1 LKTGQIIV
9 IGTGP
14 GSKEYISPRAIQAL
28 QESELIVGYGL
39 YIDLVSEFIEGK
51 EIFSSG
57 MMKER
62 ERCAYAVEQAKS
74 GKHVCVVSSGDAG
87 IYGMAGLVIEIVDA
101 QQLSIPCEVVPGIS
115 ASIAAASRLGAPLMN
130 DFATISLS
138 DLLTPWD
145 LIEKRVE
152 AASAG
157 DFVICLYNPRSKKR
171 IVHLERAVEIMSKY
185 KSGITPV
192 GIVRNA
198 MRDDEVVVHTTLDQ
212 LLAQEVDMLSTVI
225 IGNSQT
231 EMLSG
236 YMVTRRGYG
245 NKSDL

>member
-1 LKTGQIIV
+1 MKKGQIII

-14 GSKEYISPRAIQAL
+14 GSKEYISPRAIEAL

-39 YIDLVSEFIEGK
+39 YIDLVSEFIVGK
-51 EIFSSG
+51 DVFSSG

-62 ERCAYAVEQAKS
+62 ERCVYAVEQAKN
-74 GKHVCVVSSGDAG
+74 GKRVCVVSSGDAG
-87 IYGMAGLVIEIVDA
+87 IYGMAGLVIEVIDA
-101 QQLSIPCEVVPGIS
+101 QQLSIFCEVVPGIS
-115 ASIAAASRLGAPLMN
+115 ASNAAASRLGAPLMN

-145 LIEKRVE
+145 VIVTRVE
-152 AASAG
+152 AAAAG

-171 IVHLERAVEIMSKY
+171 VAHLQQAVEIMSRY
-185 KSGITPV
+185 KPGNTPV

-198 MRDDEVVVHTTLDQ
+198 MREDEEVVHTTLDQ
-212 LLAQEVDMLSTVI
+212 LLNQQVDMLSIVI

-231 EMLSG
+231 ELLSG

-245 NKSDL
+245 VGN